1 MINAIINSIDD
12 TANADV
18 IELSVP
24 DIYKASISSGSVNVS
39 PLVFERIYRTELA
52 EGSRRTEYDSINQ
65 APLHL
70 RKCYFPKYRKAG
82 CSHQRCGFFLILSSA
97 LSTGIIS
104 LDTYGNV
111 TNIVAST
118 TPGIAKVILT
128 FVPNISLNHLI
139 TG

>member
-1 MINAIINSIDD
+1 MPLLSMP
-12 TANADV
+12 
-18 IELSVP
+18 SVP
-24 DIYKASISSGSVNVS
+24 DIYKRIDLKRQCKCLASCLGQC
-39 PLVFERIYRTELA
+39 IYRTELA
-52 EGSRRTEYDSINQ
+52 ECSRRTEYDSINQ

-82 CSHQRCGFFLILSSA
+82 SLPSALRLLPHPFPAA

>member
-39 PLVFERIYRTELA
+39 PLVFESAFTAPNSPRARANDNTVPA
-52 EGSRRTEYDSINQ
+52 AINQ

-82 CSHQRCGFFLILSSA
+82 CSHQRCGFFLILS
-97 LSTGIIS
+97 LCIEHR
-104 LDTYGNV
+104 YNF
-111 TNIVAST
+111 
-118 TPGIAKVILT
+118 P
-128 FVPNISLNHLI
+128 
-139 TG
+139 